1 MHILR
6 FYFFCDILNK
16 ILDFYRKGGFFVK
29 KFLFTFVLALALL
42 FTAYHFRDE
51 IIDFLPI
58 DQSGWNMNE
67 YGRCYLDEDGDPVTG
82 WLNIDGKRY
91 YFDAPGGGMHT
102 GWLEEGGKRYY
113 LNTDGT
119 LVSKSWVEG
128 VYLNA
133 EGNPHTGWLE
143 WEDETYYLD
152 ETGIPVTGWQELEG
166 KRIYFGEDGT
176 TASGWLELEDGRY
189 YLNADGTMYT
199 GWLEEDGQ
207 RFYLNDL
214 GHAVSGWVD
223 TPEGRFFL
231 DEMGSPA
238 TGLVE
243 TEEGTWFFNEDGTPY
258 TGWIG
263 TDEARRYFDTDGKM
277 YTGWLEDNGQRY
289 YLREDGSPA
298 VGKLEIDGET
308 YFFSST
314 GMNFIMVNPWNPLPE
329 DFEVE
334 LVESPGAL
342 LDPVCKDALEKMLSD
357 CREAGFYPQIVSSYR
372 SIADQTA
379 NLQRMVKSY
388 QDQGYSYSQAY
399 AAATQIVAVP
409 GTSEH
414 HLGLAFDIVDSG
426 YTKLDHQQAET
437 RTQKWLMENCWK
449 YGFIIRYPEN
459 TTDITGIIWEPWHYR
474 YVGLE
479 LAAELHELG
488 DIALEVYID
497 NLTNDGT
504 TCGGKLVEMEIG

>member
-1 MHILR
+1 M
-6 FYFFCDILNK
+6 
-16 ILDFYRKGGFFVK
+16 K
-29 KFLFTFVLALALL
+29 KFFITLILTLALL

-58 DQSGWNMNE
+58 DQSGWSMGTQ
-67 YGRCYLDEDGDPVTG
+67 GRVYLDEDGDPITG
-82 WLNIDGKRY
+82 WMNIDGKRY
-91 YFDAPGGGMHT
+91 YFDAPGGAMHT
-102 GWLEEGGKRYY
+102 GWLEEGGKRWY
-113 LNTDGT
+113 LNQDGAM
-119 LVSKSWVEG
+119 VSGAWVEG
-128 VYLNA
+128 IYLNA
-133 EGNPHTGWLE
+133 DGNPHTGWLE
-143 WEDETYYLD
+143 LKEDRYYLD
-152 ETGIPVTGWQELEG
+152 DSGMPVTGWQELEG
-166 KRIYFGEDGT
+166 KRFFFAENGT
-176 TASGWLELEDGRY
+176 TVSGWLDTEDGRY
-189 YLNADGTMYT
+189 YLNEDGTIHT
-199 GWLEEDGQ
+199 GWLETDGT
-207 RFYLNDL
+207 RFYLNEL
-214 GHAVSGWVD
+214 GCIQTGWTD

-231 DEMGSPA
+231 NEQGSPA

-243 TEEGTWFFNEDGTPY
+243 TEEGIWFFNEDGTPFS
-258 TGWIG
+258 GWVG
-263 TDEARRYFDTDGKM
+263 TDDARRYFGEDGSM
-277 YTGWLEDNGQRY
+277 YTGWLEEDGLRY
-289 YLREDGSPA
+289 YLKEDGSPA
-298 VGKLEIDGET
+298 VGRLEIDGQM

-329 DFEVE
+329 GFEVD

-342 LDPVCKDALEKMLSD
+342 LDPVCKEALEKMLAD

-372 SIADQTA
+372 SIGDQTA

-388 QDQGYSYSQAY
+388 QDRGYSYDQAY

-459 TTDITGIIWEPWHYR
+459 STDITGIIWEPWHYR

-479 LAAELHELG
+479 LAQEIHELG
-488 DIALEVYID
+488 DIPLEVYID
-497 NLTNDGT
+497 HLTNDGT
-504 TCGGKLVEMEIG
+504 TCGGKLVALEDMN